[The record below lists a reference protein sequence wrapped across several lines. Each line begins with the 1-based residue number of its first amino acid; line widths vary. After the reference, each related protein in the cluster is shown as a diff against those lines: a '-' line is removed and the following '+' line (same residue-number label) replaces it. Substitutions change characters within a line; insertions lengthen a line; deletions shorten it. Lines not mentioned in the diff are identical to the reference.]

1 MSSQKEKIT
10 NDLNICVVHDN
21 LDERIAQ
28 SLIDKVSNNYKNG
41 IKNLKINLIN
51 TNYSILNNCK
61 NTQLLFMFNSN
72 EENIKKTILFSNKY
86 KLITM
91 SYDSK
96 LLEDGV
102 GISLFLGSF
111 IFPLIISCIG
121 RLIAPNTC
129 LCLNSFGVLTSTIR
143 APFSTAFLALV
154 KTSSLTLEQ
163 PENIPTINK
172 NITINFFKC
181 NPNIYIS
188 KIISKYSV
196 YKF

>member
-1 MSSQKEKIT
+1 MNLFIFFLILFNSSILTASVYDDDTLEIFSKILPRIVLMSSQKEKIT

-51 TNYSILNNCK
+51 TNYSTLNNCK

-72 EENIKKTILFSNKY
+72 EENIKKTILFSNKN

-102 GISLFLGSF
+102 GISLFLGRK
-111 IFPLIISCIG
+111 IVPYI
-121 RLIAPNTC
+121 NTQAIHK
-129 LCLNSFGVLTSTIR
+129 NDVEFN
-143 APFSTAFLALV
+143 
-154 KTSSLTLEQ
+154 
-163 PENIPTINK
+163 NILLR
-172 NITINFFKC
+172 
-181 NPNIYIS
+181 IS
-188 KIISKYSV
+188 KIYSK
-196 YKF
+196 KRK